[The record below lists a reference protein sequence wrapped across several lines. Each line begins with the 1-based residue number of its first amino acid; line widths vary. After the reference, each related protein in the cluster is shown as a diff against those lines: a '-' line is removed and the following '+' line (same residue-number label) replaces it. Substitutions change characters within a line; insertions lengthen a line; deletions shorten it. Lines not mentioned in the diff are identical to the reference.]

1 MNPRT
6 RQATGHIDRDGRM
19 IHRHDEV
26 AVTRRPHYI
35 NTNYE
40 TEPARRA
47 RVLWVGRK
55 WLLYFE
61 NGATEDLNNY
71 GQKELKIR
79 CDNSCDNKKRQA

>member
-35 NTNYE
+35 NTDYDA
-40 TEPARRA
+40 EPARRA

-61 NGATEDLNNY
+61 NRATEDLNNY
-71 GQKELKIR
+71 GQKELKFMG
-79 CDNSCDNKKRQA
+79 Q

>member
-6 RQATGHIDRDGRM
+6 RQATGHLDRDGAVIR
-19 IHRHDEV
+19 RHDKV

-35 NTNYE
+35 NTDYDAA
-40 TEPARRA
+40 PARAA

-55 WLLYFE
+55 WVLWYGGRE
-61 NGATEDLNNY
+61 VEDLNGY